1 MIQAANQRVAVSNG
15 PMSEMQSGNHFSQS
29 PIRVLKEPAQE
40 RSVTAFAVPVVAPE
54 VAPILIGTFA
64 Q

>member
-1 MIQAANQRVAVSNG
+1 MIQAANQRVAASNG

-40 RSVTAFAVPVVAPE
+40 RSVTAFAVPVVALV
-54 VAPILIGTFA
+54 VA
-64 Q
+64 